1 MKLTAEGRPNPGG
14 VQQGGMA
21 AGQQSYNIAIT
32 KDETVLNNVRG
43 FEAPLYGAQPAH
55 GAQMGSVRY
64 TEPLKQDVYVDRNGG
79 DILKAFQENPFTQS
93 LSSAA

>member
-43 FEAPLYGAQPAH
+43 FEAPL
-55 GAQMGSVRY
+55 
-64 TEPLKQDVYVDRNGG
+64 
-79 DILKAFQENPFTQS
+79 
-93 LSSAA
+93 